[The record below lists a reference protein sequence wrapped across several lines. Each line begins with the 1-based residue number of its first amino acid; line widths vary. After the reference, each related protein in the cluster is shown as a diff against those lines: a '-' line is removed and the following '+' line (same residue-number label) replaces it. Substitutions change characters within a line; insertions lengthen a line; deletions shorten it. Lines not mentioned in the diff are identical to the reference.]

1 MPTEVDTRLSL
12 SWAPLDVPAAEL
24 DQLAS
29 IVSREE
35 RHRADR
41 LLRPRDRERFLAAR
55 GQLRLLLAEQLSCSP
70 SDVPIVIGDGGKPR
84 LEGSDL
90 RFNASRSGGTALYAF
105 SWEMEVGV
113 DIEAVRQTTDILDVA
128 ARFFTPAEQ
137 ADLAALPPS
146 QRLWASFQCWACKEA
161 YVKGIGAG
169 LTIPIST
176 LDVFASNRQHMTL
189 SGWTVHQVDVEGDF
203 VAAVAGTGLDGWSP
217 GLPWRVEVDDS
228 RFGGVGDDGP
238 GAGRGDH

>member
-12 SWAPLDVPAAEL
+12 CWAPLDIPAADL
-24 DQLAS
+24 DQLTS
-29 IVSREE
+29 VVSREE

-41 LLRPRDRERFLAAR
+41 LRRPLDRERFLAAR

-70 SDVPIVIGDGGKPR
+70 SEVPIVIGEGGKPR

-90 RFNASRSGGTALYAF
+90 RFNASRSSGTALYAI
-105 SWEMEVGV
+105 SWEMDVGV
-113 DIEAVRQTTDILDVA
+113 DIEAVRQTTDILDVG

-146 QRLWASFQCWACKEA
+146 QRLRASFQCWACKEA

-169 LTIPIST
+169 LTLPIST
-176 LDVFASNRQHMTL
+176 LDVFASNRQHMRV
-189 SGWTVHQVDVEGDF
+189 SGWTVHHVDVVGEF

-217 GLPWRVEVDDS
+217 SAPRKVEEGNGS
-228 RFGGVGDDGP
+228 
-238 GAGRGDH
+238 